1 MKQERASDC
10 STINSSNYNYGLLN
24 YSKLT
29 CGSKCEL
36 YKFLLPS
43 KAGCR
48 SGKCFIL
55 NSSIAFLK
63 YMYNT
68 VSLKLYL
75 EKQFYWRG
83 KNSVS
88 NDTHKY
94 ILSSELRIYT
104 VLRSDS
110 KWYYKLQYGEV
121 WKRYNAYYTPKCY
134 CYVHCNVSTT
144 T

>member
-10 STINSSNYNYGLLN
+10 STINSNNYNYNLLI

-29 CGSKCEL
+29 SGRMCEV
-36 YKFLLPS
+36 YKFALPS

-48 SGKCFIL
+48 SGKCFSL
-55 NSSIAFLK
+55 NSSIAYLK

-68 VSLKLYL
+68 VSFKLYL
-75 EKQFYWRG
+75 EKYFYQTG

-88 NDTHKY
+88 NDTYKH
-94 ILSSELRIYT
+94 IFSSKLKIYT

-110 KWYYKLQYGEV
+110 K
-121 WKRYNAYYTPKCY
+121 
-134 CYVHCNVSTT
+134 
-144 T
+144 